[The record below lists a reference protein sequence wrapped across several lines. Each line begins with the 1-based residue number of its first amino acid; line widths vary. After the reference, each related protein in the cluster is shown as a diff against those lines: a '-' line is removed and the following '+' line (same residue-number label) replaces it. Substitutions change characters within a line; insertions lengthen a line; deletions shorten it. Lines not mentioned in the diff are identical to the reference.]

1 MQNNNNNN
9 NTAKNKR
16 IFANAEQKRFYKIA
30 KAFKIGNILA
40 TIVIISVIGKY
51 FLGM

>member
-1 MQNNNNNN
+1 MQSNKNN
-9 NTAKNKR
+9 KNKR
-16 IFANAEQKRFYKIA
+16 IFVNAEQRKFYQIVR
-30 KAFKIGNILA
+30 AFKIGNILA